1 MALFLFLFC
10 PAGNRLS
17 RGILLCL
24 SQGDCIPWEDC
35 VKPPCVLAVLTASL
49 FTVAVTSLLAAEP
62 SLRVVASEATSFADL
77 LREIN
82 CLDPDVILLEESM
95 LLTTNTSLIDLMNT
109 YSELRVIVVS
119 ENNNWLQVFRKKTQ
133 LITSAADLI
142 EAIHTV

>member
-1 MALFLFLFC
+1 M
-10 PAGNRLS
+10 
-17 RGILLCL
+17 
-24 SQGDCIPWEDC
+24 
-35 VKPPCVLAVLTASL
+35 KPPCVLAVLTASL